1 MKKHSSGDIGV
12 VQADTNSL
20 HGGQMYAQL
29 AKPSGRGSSS
39 RGRSQSQADMLLQV
53 PMTTTA
59 SHRWLEDA
67 ITEWQVRP
75 LPVLAAR
82 NIYLQCSGAVLLFDL
97 SPHIL
102 TPLSPSLPVCHMQT
116 SQGQHMHM
124 GGLAGY
130 TPKQVEEVKM
140 VLRLLPVFAATVL
153 YW

>member
-75 LPVLAAR
+75 PGLGR
-82 NIYLQCSGAVLLFDL
+82 SEYLLTLLRRRGAV
-97 SPHIL
+97 
-102 TPLSPSLPVCHMQT
+102 V
-116 SQGQHMHM
+116 
-124 GGLAGY
+124 
-130 TPKQVEEVKM
+130 
-140 VLRLLPVFAATVL
+140 
-153 YW
+153 